1 MNYNENKVG
10 QGEAKFLLAK
20 GFLTDQKPLTFSSKI
35 NRFLKLTSKNQRA
48 KTNALHISLNFSNKD
63 VLTEEKLTAIAGH
76 YMERIGFGNQ
86 PFLVYQHFDAAHPH
100 IHIVTTNID
109 QRGKRLETHNLGKIQ
124 SEIARKEIE
133 KQFGLVKAEDQKRTK
148 EFLLAP
154 LQKAEYGKSE
164 TKAAISNIVRN
175 VVRAYQFTSMAELNA
190 VLRQFN
196 VTADRGEEGSR
207 MHQRRGLVY
216 SISDEKGNK
225 QGVPI
230 KASSIYSKPTLAK
243 LEEKYALNKEKR
255 KTNKPRLQR
264 VIDKALID
272 ANTKEAFTETLR
284 KKGVRALFRE
294 NEAGRIY
301 GVTFIDNVNRCVFN
315 GSALGKA
322 YSANALATKLWPEQT
337 APKDEEKFPTAPIRE
352 VSKGESTFPPKGRT
366 LSTQDIKVDLLGENP
381 DDPLPYPLRPKKRK
395 RKKRKPNN

>member
-1 MNYNENKVG
+1 MHYNENKVDKKG
-10 QGEAKFLLAK
+10 AKFLLAK
-20 GFLTDQKPLTFSSKI
+20 GFLTDQKPLTFSAKL
-35 NRFLKLTSKNQRA
+35 NRFLKLTAKNLRT
-48 KTNALHISLNFSNKD
+48 KTNAVHISLNFSNKD
-63 VLTEEKLTAIAGH
+63 ILTEEKLKAIAAQ

-100 IHIVTTNID
+100 IHIVSTNITAG
-109 QRGKRLETHNLGKIQ
+109 GKRIETHNLGKIQ
-124 SEIARKEIE
+124 SENARKEIE
-133 KQFGLVKAEDQKRTK
+133 LQFNLIRAEDQKKAK

-175 VVRAYQFTSMAELNA
+175 VVRAYQFTSLAELNA

-207 MHQRRGLVY
+207 MHQKQGLVY

-230 KASSIYSKPTLAK
+230 KASSIYSRPTLVK

-264 VIDKALID
+264 ALDKALVHS
-272 ANTKEAFTETLR
+272 NTKEAFTEALR
-284 KKGVRALFRE
+284 KKGVRVIFRE

-322 YSANALATKLWPEQT
+322 YSANALATKLWAEQT
-337 APKDEEKFPTAPIRE
+337 APKDGEKFPTAPIRE
-352 VSKGESTFPPKGRT
+352 MSKGESTFPPKGRT
-366 LSTQDIKVDLLGENP
+366 LSAQDIKVDLLGENP
-381 DDPLPYPLRPKKRK
+381 DGPLPYPLRPKKRK